1 MGRVTS
7 PERAPPPAAVS
18 NPSLSPRSHFFWS
31 NLARHIAALMAV
43 AVGAAAFAILFR
55 AAINLVFTRLY
66 RAHDVLTAFQLL
78 PWYDRLILPAL
89 GGGFAG
95 LMGLFASRLKG
106 GGGVGEVMEAVVLG
120 KVRISLRLTS
130 LKAFG
135 SWLAIVTGGSVGRE
149 GSIIQFG
156 GGLGGALGRVFRL
169 REGQVRGLIA
179 AGSAAGFAAAYNTPL
194 AAVLFV
200 VEVVT
205 GVIALDVVLPA
216 IIATP
221 IATAIMRL
229 VIGGGPIYGKRSFA
243 IGSDVELLIPAL
255 VGLLAGLA
263 GPAFMA
269 LLARGEGFFGQLRLP
284 KPARAALGGLAVGA
298 LAIGLPQVTGNGY
311 EAINL
316 ILDGRMA
323 IGLIMVLL
331 VGKAVATTASV
342 SSGSPGGVFTP
353 SLFIGAALG
362 GAVGHAAARIA
373 ASNTLDAVQGYALIG
388 MAAMTAATTHA
399 PIMAAVMVFELSGDY
414 AIALPLLIATSVAT
428 ILSRWLRTDSIYSD
442 ELRRHG
448 RAWDITIDGRQM
460 RRPTP
465 VDSNGGE
472 LGPDAAVDGVSPNP
486 KQHQQAEHG

>member
-1 MGRVTS
+1 MTS
-7 PERAPPPAAVS
+7 PERALLPPAVGH
-18 NPSLSPRSHFFWS
+18 PSLSPRSHFFWS
-31 NLARHIAALMAV
+31 NLARHIAALLSV

-55 AAINLVFTRLY
+55 AAINLVFARLY
-66 RAHDVLTAFQLL
+66 RAQDVLTAFQLL
-78 PWYDRLILPAL
+78 PWYERLVLPAL
-89 GGGFAG
+89 GGGLAG

-135 SWLAIVTGGSVGRE
+135 SWLAIVSGGSVGRE

-243 IGSDVELLIPAL
+243 TGSDVALLIPAL

-269 LLARGEGFFGQLRLP
+269 MLARGEGLFGKLRLP
-284 KPARAALGGLAVGA
+284 KPGRAALGGLAVGA
-298 LAIGLPQVTGNGY
+298 LAIGLPQVVGNGY

-316 ILDGRMA
+316 ILDGRIA
-323 IGLIMVLL
+323 IGLILVLL

-362 GAVGHAAARIA
+362 GAIGHAVARVA
-373 ASNTLDAVQGYALIG
+373 ASSPLDAVQGYALIG

-414 AIALPLLIATSVAT
+414 AIVLPLLIATSVAT
-428 ILSRWLRTDSIYSD
+428 ILSRWLRPDSIYGA

-448 RAWDITIDGRQM
+448 RAWDITIDGRRM
-460 RRPTP
+460 HRPTAS
-465 VDSNGGE
+465 DSSGRE
-472 LGPDAAVDGVSPNP
+472 LDPDAAVDGASPDP
-486 KQHQQAEHG
+486 KQREQAEHG